1 MNIVRT
7 VVTSLLAVLVC
18 STLTWAQDAT
28 TKETKKAA
36 RAEKAQTKP
45 AAKAAKPEA
54 KTPTT
59 SRAGDGYRLAVTQQR
74 LTFAEAIRQLELTAE
89 QQKQVE
95 QILATDKQA
104 EESFKKENEAEMRA
118 IRQGR
123 QAANESKD
131 QAAKQALDARAKVIE
146 GKLAALQEGV
156 RKQLATV
163 LTREQMVK
171 LERMMTPAGAFDRLV
186 ADIGKLQ
193 LTADQKTQIAAIVK
207 ATEVEAATQAE
218 PAARTKVYGAA
229 AKKVVVLLTEE
240 QTAQLKQIRAV
251 KPERPAR
258 NSSETKPSAAAK

>member
-18 STLTWAQDAT
+18 STLTWAQDTT
-28 TKETKKAA
+28 TKETKKADRAA
-36 RAEKAQTKP
+36 RAETAQTKP
-45 AAKAAKPEA
+45 SKAQA

-74 LTFAEAIRQLELTAE
+74 PSFAEALQQLELTAE
-89 QQKQVE
+89 QQKQVQ
-95 QILATDKQA
+95 QILAADKQA
-104 EESFKKENEAEMRA
+104 QGNFKTENEAEIRA

-131 QAAKQALDARAKVIE
+131 QAARQALDARAKVIE

-171 LERMMTPAGAFDRLV
+171 LDRMMTPAGAFDRLV
-186 ADIGKLQ
+186 ADINKLQ

-207 ATEVEAATQAE
+207 AAETDAATQAE
-218 PAARTKVYGAA
+218 PGAKTKVYGAE
-229 AKKVVVLLTEE
+229 AKKAVDLLTEE
-240 QTAQLKQIRAV
+240 QKAQLKRIRTV
-251 KPERPAR
+251 KLERPAR